1 MTIQKYNKKRS
12 ELIIAIHD
20 MSLEDLQDVV
30 EAIKLRRTYLHAST
44 ARSFTKGD
52 QVQFTGKRG
61 VTISGIVQKVA
72 QKYVTV
78 DCTMYGGSMWK
89 VPGSHLERV
98 AI

>member
-1 MTIQKYNKKRS
+1 MTMQKYNKKRS
-12 ELIIAIHD
+12 ELIKAIYD
-20 MSLEDLQDVV
+20 MSLDDLQDVV

-44 ARSFTKGD
+44 ARSFAKGD

-61 VTISGIVQKVA
+61 VTILGIVQKVA

-89 VPGSHLERV
+89 VPGAHLERV

>member
-20 MSLEDLQDVV
+20 MSLEDLQDVI
-30 EAIKLRRTYLHAST
+30 EAIKLRRTYLHNVAT
-44 ARSFTKGD
+44 RSFTKGD
-52 QVQFTGKRG
+52 QVQFKGKRG

-78 DCTMYGGSMWK
+78 DCTMYGGAMWK
-89 VPGSHLERV
+89 VPGAHLERV